1 MKLAKALPRFTLAM
15 FISCAASA
23 AFALET
29 HFAAPAA
36 DDGLKDRLKRA
47 SVVVSTGKGAATQD
61 ILAAALSDYRS
72 LVQVLYDEGYFAPIV
87 SIKLDGRE
95 AAALNPLALPKAI
108 NTVNVE
114 VQPGPPFKLGRAEIA
129 PLPSNTELPE
139 GFRSGAA
146 ANTGVLRDA
155 AAAGIS
161 SWRNAGHAKARIQ
174 QQNITANHLSNRLN
188 ANIRIAP
195 GAQLKL
201 GQLLIEGQSDVRP
214 DAIQRIAGFPTGETF
229 HPDLISKSAERLRRT
244 GAFAS
249 VALREAEDINPNN
262 ALNVTAAISDLPKRR
277 LTFGAELSSS
287 DGVELSAGWI
297 HRNLFGGAE
306 RLTFEARLSGIGGA
320 SDIDGRIGLRL
331 DRPATLGPDDNMF
344 YLLEAERLD
353 EEHFS
358 AVQGI
363 GAIGVRRL
371 YSDTL
376 TGEIS
381 AGFASTLATDA
392 FGKRRFK
399 YLLAR
404 ARLEQDLR
412 DSRVSAT
419 SGTYLLAQA
428 VPFVGIDGTES
439 GLQLVG
445 DGRIYRSFGERLVV
459 AGRMQFGS
467 VLGPSLS
474 EVSPTLGFFSGGAGT
489 VRGHEFQSLGV
500 PVGSD
505 TAAGRGFLALS
516 AEVRGQV
523 SDKISLVGFYD
534 VGLISDQS
542 FLRDGN
548 NQHAGAGI
556 GLRYDI
562 TGIGPLRLDLA
573 VPVSGGS
580 EDGLQFYIGV
590 GQAF

>member
-1 MKLAKALPRFTLAM
+1 MKLAKALPRWTLAI
-15 FISCAASA
+15 FISCAALP
-23 AFALET
+23 AFSLET
-29 HFAAPAA
+29 QFTATGA
-36 DDGLKDRLKRA
+36 DTDLKNRLKRA
-47 SVVVSTGKGAATQD
+47 STVTNISKKAATQD
-61 ILAAALSDYRS
+61 VLAAALSDYRS

-95 AAALNPLALPKAI
+95 AAALNPLALPQTI
-108 NTVNVE
+108 NSVNVA
-114 VQPGPPFKLGRAEIA
+114 VQPGPTFQLGRAEIA
-129 PLPSNTELPE
+129 PLPNNTELPE
-139 GFRSGAA
+139 GFRSGERAT
-146 ANTGVLRDA
+146 TGVLRDA
-155 AAAGIS
+155 ATAGIS
-161 SWRNAGHAKARIQ
+161 AWRDAGHAKARIQ
-174 QQNITANHLSNRLN
+174 QQNISANHRTNQLS
-188 ANIRIAP
+188 ADIRIAP
-195 GAQLKL
+195 GAELKL
-201 GQLLIEGQSDVRP
+201 GRLLIEGQSDVRP

-249 VALREAEDINPNN
+249 VALREAENANPNDT
-262 ALNVTAAISDLPKRR
+262 LDVTAAISDLPKRR
-277 LTFGAELSSS
+277 LTFGTELSSS
-287 DGVELSAGWI
+287 DGVELSASWI

-306 RLTFEARLSGIGGA
+306 RLTFEARLSGIGGT
-320 SDIDGRIGLRL
+320 SDIDGRVAVRL

-363 GAIGVRRL
+363 GTIGVRRL

-381 AGFASTLATDA
+381 AGFASILATDA

-412 DSRVSAT
+412 DNRVSAT
-419 SGTYLLAQA
+419 DGTYLLAQA

-445 DGRIYRSFGERLVV
+445 DGRIYRSLGERLVI
-459 AGRMQFGS
+459 AGRVQFGS

-500 PVGSD
+500 PAGSD

-516 AEVRGQV
+516 AEIRRQV

-542 FLRDGN
+542 FLREGN
-548 NQHAGAGI
+548 NQHAGAGF

-580 EDGLQFYIGV
+580 GDGLQFYIGV

>member
-29 HFAAPAA
+29 RFAAPGA
-36 DDGLKDRLKRA
+36 DDDLKDRLKRA

-129 PLPSNTELPE
+129 PLPSNAELPE

-249 VALREAEDINPNN
+249 VALREAEDVNPNN
-262 ALNVTAAISDLPKRR
+262 TLNVTAAISDLPKRR